1 MEDFT
6 SALFLDGQFSHA
18 YYSRGT
24 LLRDGG
30 QYLFALADF
39 DKALRFDY
47 PDPARVYVAQAIDLS
62 RSCSARPMPATR

>member
-1 MEDFT
+1 MRWRWRTIT

-18 YYSRGT
+18 YFSRGT

-47 PDPARVYVAQAIDLS
+47 PDPARVYVAQSVTFEKLQ
-62 RSCSARPMPATR
+62 PH